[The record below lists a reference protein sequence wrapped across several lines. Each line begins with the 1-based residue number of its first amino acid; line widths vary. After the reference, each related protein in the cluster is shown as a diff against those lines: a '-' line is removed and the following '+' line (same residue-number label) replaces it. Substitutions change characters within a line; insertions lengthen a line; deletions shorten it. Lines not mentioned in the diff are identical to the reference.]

1 MPAPDLA
8 SSLRVIPN
16 TSESRVSADDVR
28 RAQLGDSEAFERLYR
43 AECGRVFAVC
53 LRLSGN
59 REHATVLM
67 QDAFVRAWE
76 KLASYRSESAFS
88 TWMHRLAVNVVMNDR
103 RMALRRGEVNET
115 DVDGDLAAI
124 SEPMVRDP
132 GDGIDLERAIAALA
146 PKSRVA
152 FVLRE
157 IEGYEYEEIAKIL
170 GVAAGTVRAHVFHAR
185 QQLMEVLDR

>member
-1 MPAPDLA
+1 M
-8 SSLRVIPN
+8 STPN
-16 TSESRVSADDVR
+16 LTPRNGVMLSTNESRASADDIR
-28 RAQLGDSEAFERLYR
+28 RAQAGDSEAYERLYR

-53 LRLSGN
+53 LRLSGD
-59 REHATVLM
+59 REQATTLM
-67 QDAFVRAWE
+67 QDAFVRAWQ
-76 KLASYRSESAFS
+76 KLSTYRGESAFS
-88 TWMHRLAVNVVMNDR
+88 TWMHRLAVNVVLNDR
-103 RMALRRGEVNET
+103 RMTIRRDAHNEA

-157 IEGYEYEEIAKIL
+157 VEGYEYAEIATMMGI
-170 GVAAGTVRAHVFHAR
+170 AAGTVRAHVFHAR

>member
-1 MPAPDLA
+1 MPAPDLTP
-8 SSLRVIPN
+8 RYGVIPK
-16 TSESRVSADDVR
+16 SHESGVSADDIR

-76 KLASYRSESAFS
+76 KLASYRGDSAFS
-88 TWMHRLAVNVVMNDR
+88 TWMHRLSVNVILNDR
-103 RMALRRGEVNET
+103 RMALRRGELNET
-115 DVDGDLAAI
+115 DVDGDLSVI
-124 SEPMVRDP
+124 SEQMVRDP

-157 IEGYEYEEIAKIL
+157 IEGYEYEEIAKMM

>member
-1 MPAPDLA
+1 MSAPDLTP
-8 SSLRVIPN
+8 RRGVIPKSN
-16 TSESRVSADDVR
+16 ESRASADDIR
-28 RAQLGDSEAFERLYR
+28 LAQTGDAEAFERLYR

-53 LRLSGN
+53 LRLSGD
-59 REHATVLM
+59 REHARALM
-67 QDAFVRAWE
+67 QDAFVRAWQ
-76 KLASYRSESAFS
+76 KLASYRGESAFS
-88 TWMHRLAVNVVMNDR
+88 SWMHRLAVNVVLSDR

-115 DVDGDLAAI
+115 EVDGDLSAV

-157 IEGYEYEEIAKIL
+157 VEGYEYEEIAKMM

>member
-1 MPAPDLA
+1 
-8 SSLRVIPN
+8 
-16 TSESRVSADDVR
+16 
-28 RAQLGDSEAFERLYR
+28 
-43 AECGRVFAVC
+43 
-53 LRLSGN
+53 
-59 REHATVLM
+59 
-67 QDAFVRAWE
+67 
-76 KLASYRSESAFS
+76 
-88 TWMHRLAVNVVMNDR
+88 MHRLAVNVVLNDR
-103 RMALRRGEVNET
+103 RMALRRGAVTET

-157 IEGYEYEEIAKIL
+157 VEGCEYAEIAKML
-170 GVAAGTVRAHVFHAR
+170 GVAAGTVRAHVFYAR

>member
-8 SSLRVIPN
+8 TSLRVIPN

-59 REHATVLM
+59 REHATELM

-88 TWMHRLAVNVVMNDR
+88 TWMHRLAVNVVLNDR

-124 SEPMVRDP
+124 REVRDP

-157 IEGYEYEEIAKIL
+157 IEGYEYEEIAKMM
-170 GVAAGTVRAHVFHAR
+170 GVRAGTVRAHVFHAR
-185 QQLMEVLDR
+185 QQLMEVLDQ